1 MSIPPPVIFVVDD
14 DDAMRHSLE
23 FLLATLGQPVR
34 AFASAEAF
42 LADWDPGQPGCLV
55 LDVRMP
61 GMSGLQLQRALV
73 ERAAALAIVFISGHG
88 DIPMVVRAMQAG
100 AIVFLEKPFND
111 QDLLDHVAAG
121 LARSAEA
128 AAKAARTAEVAARI
142 NSLTARER
150 EVMRLVAEG
159 RPNKAI
165 AFDLDISIKTVEV
178 HRARVMDKMAVGSVA
193 ELARV
198 LLEAGEA

>member
-1 MSIPPPVIFVVDD
+1 MSIPPPVIYVVDD

-42 LADWDPGQPGCLV
+42 LGAWDSHQPGCLV

-73 ERAAALAIVFISGHG
+73 ERAAALSIVFISGHG

-100 AIVFLEKPFND
+100 AMVFLEKPFND

-121 LARSAEA
+121 LARSAKA

-142 NSLTARER
+142 TSLTARER

-159 RPNKAI
+159 RPNKTI

-198 LLEAGEA
+198 LLESGEA

>member
-1 MSIPPPVIFVVDD
+1 MSPTIFIVDD

-34 AFASAEAF
+34 SFPSAEAF
-42 LADWDPGQPGCLV
+42 LATWTPDQPGCLV

-61 GMSGLQLQRALV
+61 GMSGLQLQRALN
-73 ERAAALAIVFISGHG
+73 ERGAPLAIVFISGHG

-100 AIVFLEKPFND
+100 AVVFLEKPFND

-121 LARSAEA
+121 LERAAGA
-128 AAKAARTAEVAARI
+128 AARAARRADLAARI
-142 NSLTARER
+142 DSQTARER

-159 RPNKAI
+159 KPNKVI
-165 AFDLDISIKTVEV
+165 AYDLDISIKTVEV

-198 LLEAGEA
+198 LMEVEGTV